1 VDNETNKVIAAEEA
15 IDNVEANDANETD
28 LTNKDVSDE
37 VVEVN

>member
-1 VDNETNKVIAAEEA
+1 MDNETNKVIAAEEA